1 MKEGGVIL
9 SIDIRESKESKIEL
23 EPLEIRV
30 PDGMT
35 AGLYFLQEHHRNA
48 FVEILKG
55 RIEKNITIQL
65 EDIIQNK
72 DILEYRRNIDV
83 IANVKIESTLSCR
96 EYVYMY
102 CMIRKGY
109 NPSTEEGFDH
119 LLENVHLEEMKDKKM
134 GELSSGWQ
142 TIIRGIA
149 AYLQGCKLI
158 VLQDGME
165 SYLAEERYVL
175 YNLIQKYMKK
185 QGICLILSTRI
196 EELKDITNLIYQMD
210 RK

>member
-1 MKEGGVIL
+1 MKEGEVIL
-9 SIDIRESKESKIEL
+9 SIDIRESKESKIEF

-35 AGLYFLQEHHRNA
+35 AGLFFLQEHHRNA

-55 RIEKNITIQL
+55 RVEKNVTIQL
-65 EDIIQNK
+65 EDIIQSK
-72 DILEYRRNIDV
+72 DVLEYRRNIDV

-102 CMIRKGY
+102 CMIRQGY
-109 NPSTEEGFDH
+109 NTTTEEGFDL

-165 SYLAEERYVL
+165 SYLEEEKYVI
-175 YNLIQKYMKK
+175 YNLIEMYMKK
-185 QGICLILSTRI
+185 QGICLVLSTSLS
-196 EELKDITNLIYQMD
+196 ELKDITDLIYQMD
-210 RK
+210 KK